1 MKKIKLFP
9 CPNVEIRIY
18 VSERMERDYRECAAM
33 AENPEGGKDCDTCSW
48 RGAEIENTCFC
59 EWPVVYEKLI
69 GG

>member
-1 MKKIKLFP
+1 
-9 CPNVEIRIY
+9 
-18 VSERMERDYRECAAM
+18 MERDYRECAAM